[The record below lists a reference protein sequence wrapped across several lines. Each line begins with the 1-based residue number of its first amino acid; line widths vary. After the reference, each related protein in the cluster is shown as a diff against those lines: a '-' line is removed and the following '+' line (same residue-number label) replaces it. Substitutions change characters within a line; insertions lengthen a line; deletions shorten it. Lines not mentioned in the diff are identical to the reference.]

1 MSELNQVIQY
11 FRRRLF
17 QEGGD
22 LSTAELTKFN
32 TMLEELV
39 LNWKNHPRADED
51 RLILMVKIL
60 DVLFDACL
68 LGYDIELPW
77 TPEHSSRILFGI
89 KLLSV

>member
-1 MSELNQVIQY
+1 MSELNQVIQH

-22 LSTAELTKFN
+22 FSTAELTNFN

-60 DVLFDACL
+60 NVLFDAYL
-68 LGYDIELPW
+68 LGYDIEKPH
-77 TPEHSSRILFGI
+77 TSPEDSSTILFGI
-89 KLLSV
+89 KL